1 VPDLPP
7 TAPDPVQL
15 PRLRRARLGRRIAL
29 ILIAAFVLCGVFGL
43 FGIRTRTV
51 TGAGGGYRL
60 TLSYPFTDR
69 SDQPIHWV
77 LSVRHP
83 GGFSGPVNVG
93 LTQSYLDL
101 LDMND
106 IEPQPS
112 SAKSVGSFVQWT
124 FDPPQGEVLTVSID
138 GNIQL
143 DAHFGA
149 PATVAVLQHGSPV
162 AELHYR
168 TWVAP

>member
-1 VPDLPP
+1 M
-7 TAPDPVQL
+7 
-15 PRLRRARLGRRIAL
+15 
-29 ILIAAFVLCGVFGL
+29 
-43 FGIRTRTV
+43 
-51 TGAGGGYRL
+51 
-60 TLSYPFTDR
+60 
-69 SDQPIHWV
+69 
-77 LSVRHP
+77 
-83 GGFSGPVNVG
+83 GP
-93 LTQSYLDL
+93 
-101 LDMND
+101 
-106 IEPQPS
+106 
-112 SAKSVGSFVQWT
+112 FVQWT

>member
-7 TAPDPVQL
+7 TAPDPVRL

-29 ILIAAFVLCGVFGL
+29 FFLVAFVLCGLFGL

-51 TGAGGGYRL
+51 TGSGGGYRL
-60 TLSYPFTDR
+60 TLNYPLTDR

-77 LSVRHP
+77 LSVRHR
-83 GGFSGPVNVG
+83 GGFSGPVDIG

-112 SAKSVGSFVQWT
+112 SSKSVGPFVQWT
-124 FDPPQGEVLTVSID
+124 FDPPRGEVLTVSID
-138 GNIQL
+138 G
-143 DAHFGA
+143 HFGA
-149 PATVAVLQHGSPV
+149 PATVAVLRYGSPV